1 MTCID
6 ISYTKMILWP
16 SRASWWWSQT
26 SFAGDANTRHADVFL
41 AILLSLTDTWKWFYV
56 PTQFTNYTNSLQEKV
71 FDWPGKTSPFGRS
84 RQAAL
89 AWLVYLEKMGFFTHS
104 YEWDIL
110 TDLLYCCSWP
120 KITSISFSCVF
131 PDTFR
136 EVSATGAVQRDR
148 P

>member
-56 PTQFTNYTNSLQEKV
+56 PTQFTNYTNSLHKSSINT
-71 FDWPGKTSPFGRS
+71 FRAF
-84 RQAAL
+84 
-89 AWLVYLEKMGFFTHS
+89 
-104 YEWDIL
+104 
-110 TDLLYCCSWP
+110 P
-120 KITSISFSCVF
+120 KIYHISIWASDHAWHNFLTCLHYLGQFLHKINIRLPPRGLAVF
-131 PDTFR
+131 WHKLQLSNLMVQCCGR
-136 EVSATGAVQRDR
+136 EGLWLTW
-148 P
+148 